1 MRGGLTALSP
11 SLAGLAAA
19 VGVSACIPVQ
29 VTAPD
34 KPIEINLNVNIRQE
48 VVVRLEGDAQ
58 DLLHNNPNLF

>member
-1 MRGGLTALSP
+1 MSGGRRVLTQ

-19 VGVSACIPVQ
+19 VGVAACIPVQ
-29 VTAPD
+29 VQAPD